1 MKLIIERYDNS
12 TRNNLSLDNKLLAKV
27 VIDDCSY
34 EIYERN
40 NSLELIT
47 HEKEVYKE
55 KISDKNLNSI
65 IDNLIEESNL
75 DNLRKSKV
83 AVYCRTNKAEEE
95 SSDSQREKCEY
106 FLKQKLKLSSYDLY
120 FDKGYRSSDCQS
132 NPAFSALLK
141 YICNKKYHSVLI
153 ADLNRLGRDVNSLL
167 KIGDILSK
175 NSCKCYSIRE
185 GMYLNDINL
194 CKNCGNRKEEEMNH
208 EKI

>member
-12 TRNNLSLDNKLLAKV
+12 TKNNLSLNNKLLAKV
-27 VIDDCSY
+27 VIEDCSY

-55 KISDKNLNSI
+55 KVSDKNLNSI
-65 IDNLIEESNL
+65 IDNLIEETNL
-75 DNLRKSKV
+75 DNLRKNKV

-95 SSDSQREKCEY
+95 SFDSQREKCEY

-141 YICNKKYHSVLI
+141 YIYNKQYHSVLI
-153 ADLNRLGRDVNSLL
+153 ADLNRLGRDINTLL
-167 KIGDILSK
+167 KIGSILSK
-175 NSCKCYSIRE
+175 NSCRCYSIRE
-185 GMYLNDINL
+185 RMYLDDIFL
-194 CKNCGNRKEEEMNH
+194 YKNAVKGKEEEMNH